1 MPRRASPA
9 LTDAEL
15 RIMHVLWDRTR
26 ATVGQVLDAIDSVS
40 RPAYNTVLT
49 ILKILERKGYVTH
62 EKDGRAFVYLP
73 VVDRSQAQRS
83 AVSQLLSRFFNGS
96 PEALVL
102 DLLGHDRVDEDE
114 RRRVHELVDRA
125 NQTLRQV
132 RIVRGGPDA
141 GDGGKS

>member
-1 MPRRASPA
+1 MARRPSSA

-15 RIMHVLWDRTR
+15 RIMQVLWTR
-26 ATVGQVLDAIDSVS
+26 AQATVGEVVDSIDGS

-96 PEALVL
+96 PEALLL
-102 DLLGHDRVDEDE
+102 DLLGHDRVSEDE
-114 RRRVHELVDRA
+114 RRRVRELLDRS
-125 NQTLRQV
+125 
-132 RIVRGGPDA
+132 GGDTQQLDRL
-141 GDGGKS
+141 DGEHAVKFGAKR

>member
-26 ATVGQVLDAIDSVS
+26 ATVGEVLDTIDSVS

-83 AVSQLLSRFFNGS
+83 AVSHLLSRFFNGS

-102 DLLGHDRVDEDE
+102 DLLGHDRVDDDE
-114 RRRVHELVDRA
+114 RRRVRELVDRA
-125 NQTLRQV
+125 SQNLRPG
-132 RIVRGGPDA
+132 R
-141 GDGGKS
+141 